1 MKKILLSV
9 ISVMTISLTV
19 NAQSYMEGFE
29 ATNLPAGWD
38 TINKSGPTLGAS
50 PAWFSSALFTSPPAA
65 LEGSDFFAANYE
77 AVGGSDDISS
87 WLFSPTRLLKNGD
100 KITFYSR
107 TLVTTVQYPDRME
120 IRLSTNGTSTN
131 VGTNQASVGDYSI
144 TLGVINPSLTTSGY
158 PTTWTKYAY
167 TLSGLPGAGVN
178 GRIGFRY
185 FVTNGGPSGSNSDA
199 IGLDSVYYQPTTA
212 TGISSASNN
221 GNFRIFPNPTSGMV
235 HVTFATPSD
244 DRTIIVQNMV
254 GEVVLT
260 ENVSKLENSINLSSL
275 AKGIYLLNIRENNVI
290 RTEKLTIE

>member
-9 ISVMTISLTV
+9 LSVMTMSLTV

-38 TINKSGPTLGAS
+38 TINKSGPTLGS
-50 PAWFSSALFTSPPAA
+50 SLAWFTSSLFTSPPPAV
-65 LEGSDFFAANYE
+65 EGTDFFAANFE

-87 WLFSPTRLLKNGD
+87 WLFTPTRLLKNGD

-131 VGTNQASVGDYSI
+131 VGTNQTTVGDYSI

-185 FVTNGGPSGSNSDA
+185 FVTNAGPSGSNSDA
-199 IGLDSVYYQPTTA
+199 IGLDSVYYKPTVA
-212 TGISSASNN
+212 TGINSASNN
-221 GNFRIFPNPTSGMV
+221 GNFRMFPNPTSGAV
-235 HVTFATPSD
+235 TLTFATPSD
-244 DRTIIVQNMV
+244 ERTVIVQNMV
-254 GEVVLT
+254 GEIILQQNVLQ
-260 ENVSKLENSINLSSL
+260 LENTINLSSL
-275 AKGIYLLNIRENNVI
+275 AKGIYLVNIRENNVI